1 MINKKYLKLLRTKDR
16 KYGEN
21 FIYNEISKNIIDSLD
36 ILKVSFNNILELGI
50 NDKLIIN
57 YLKERFPS
65 CSITSADIDLSI
77 LTKKT
82 DLELIE
88 IDLDDLQIKDTKF
101 DLIFSN
107 FFCQLT
113 SNFEKMIENI
123 FQSLN
128 SNGFFIATI
137 PSTKNIYQLVNSM
150 YETDNILYEGIYQR
164 VNPILDTNDIFKL
177 LKAYNFDAPLINNNN
192 FTIEYSVFQKLLD
205 DVRYLNLPYAG
216 KDKKN
221 NFENKKYFIQLEKQ
235 FKKKYYK
242 DNFNLDINFN
252 TICAWKK

>member
-1 MINKKYLKLLRTKDR
+1 MINRKYLKLLRTKDR

-36 ILKVSFNNILELGI
+36 ILKVPFNNILELGV

-65 CSITSADIDLSI
+65 CSITSADTDLSVFA
-77 LTKKT
+77 KKT
-82 DLELIE
+82 DRKLIE
-88 IDLDDLQIKDTKF
+88 IDLDDIQIKDKF

-113 SNFEKMIENI
+113 SNFERLIENI

-137 PSTKNIYQLVNSM
+137 PSAENMYQLVNSM
-150 YETDNILYEGIYQR
+150 YETDKILYGGMYQR
-164 VNPILDTNDIFKL
+164 FNPILVTNDIFKL
-177 LKAYNFDAPLINNNN
+177 LKLYNFDAPVINNNN
-192 FTIEYSVFQKLLD
+192 FTIEYSVFKKLLE
-205 DVRYLNLPYAG
+205 DVRFLNLPYAG

-221 NFENKKYFIQLEKQ
+221 NFENKKYFIHLEKQ
-235 FKKKYYK
+235 YRKNYYK

>member
-1 MINKKYLKLLRTKDR
+1 MINKKYVKLLRSKDR

-36 ILKVSFNNILELGI
+36 ILNVPFNNILELGI

-65 CSITSADIDLSI
+65 CSITSADIDLSF

-82 DLELIE
+82 DRQLIE
-88 IDLDDLQIKDTKF
+88 IDLDDIQIKGNKF

-107 FFCQLT
+107 FFCHLT
-113 SNFEKMIENI
+113 SNFEKLIQNI
-123 FQSLN
+123 FQNLN

-137 PSTKNIYQLVNSM
+137 PSIENIYQLVNSM
-150 YETDNILYEGIYQR
+150 YETDNILYGGMHQR
-164 VNPILDTNDIFKL
+164 VNPILDTNDIFKI
-177 LKAYNFDAPLINNNN
+177 LKRYNFDAPLINNNN
-192 FTIEYSVFQKLLD
+192 FTIEYSVFNKLLD
-205 DVRYLNLPYAG
+205 DVRFMNLPYVG

-221 NFENKKYFIQLEKQ
+221 NFENKKYFIHLEKQ

-242 DNFNLDINFN
+242 NNFNLDINFN
-252 TICAWKK
+252 IICAWKK

>member
-36 ILKVSFNNILELGI
+36 ILKVPFSNILELGI

-65 CSITSADIDLSI
+65 CSITSADTDLSFF
-77 LTKKT
+77 TKTT
-82 DLELIE
+82 DRQFIE
-88 IDLDDLQIKDTKF
+88 IDLDNIQIKDKKF

-113 SNFEKMIENI
+113 SNFEKLIKSI
-123 FQSLN
+123 FNSLN
-128 SNGFFIATI
+128 SNGFFIATL
-137 PSTKNIYQLVNSM
+137 PSTENIYQLVNSM
-150 YETDNILYEGIYQR
+150 YETDNFLYGGMYQR
-164 VNPILDTNDIFKL
+164 VNPILDINDIFKI
-177 LKAYNFDAPLINNNN
+177 LKFYNFDAPLINTNN
-192 FTIEYSVFQKLLD
+192 FTIEYSIFKKLLD
-205 DVRYLNLPYAG
+205 DVRFLNLSYSG
-216 KDKKN
+216 TDKRN
-221 NFENKKYFIQLEKQ
+221 YFENKKYFVHLEKQ
-235 FKKKYYK
+235 FKKNYYK
-242 DNFNLDINFN
+242 ENFSLDINYN

>member
-1 MINKKYLKLLRTKDR
+1 MIKKKYLKLLRAKDR

-21 FIYNEISKNIIDSLD
+21 FIYNEISKNIIDSID
-36 ILKVSFNNILELGI
+36 ILKVRFDRILQLGI
-50 NDKLIIN
+50 NDNLVIN
-57 YLKERFPS
+57 YLKEKFPS
-65 CSITSADIDLSI
+65 CSITSADIDISI
-77 LTKKT
+77 FSKRA
-82 DLELIE
+82 DLKLIE
-88 IDLDDLQIKDTKF
+88 VDLDNLQIKDNGF

-113 SNFEKMIENI
+113 SNFDKLIENI

-137 PSTKNIYQLVNSM
+137 PSAENIYQLVNSM

-164 VNPILDTNDIFKL
+164 LNPILDTNYIFKL
-177 LKAYNFDAPLINNNN
+177 LKVYNFDAPLINNNN
-192 FTIEYSVFQKLLD
+192 FTIEYSVFKKLLD
-205 DVRYLNLPYAG
+205 DVRFLNLPYAG

-242 DNFNLDINFN
+242 DNFNLDISFN